1 MSNCFQLIT
10 KTLIMII
17 SGSRE
22 KKDAAEVQF
31 LFRVVWGFSLTMRY
45 QQEICFCC
53 LSSPISAH
61 GFLILLCNSHNS

>member
-31 LFRVVWGFSLTMRY
+31 LFRVVWVSL
-45 QQEICFCC
+45 
-53 LSSPISAH
+53 LPWDISKKSAFAVSAAP
-61 GFLILLCNSHNS
+61 FLLMAS